1 MSLNSEKGVGAVLS
15 VVGGGI
21 ASNIRNVHTGDAPVP
36 DNLETFTIT
45 HPDQTPLKDC
55 IKNLGAV
62 GFPAS
67 KAQVGVLNWNN
78 RLNKS
83 LLHNFDFIMG
93 SDCVHHPKGVK
104 TVVQLAHQYLK
115 DEESTFL
122 HIAPKNE
129 LSYELQYKLRVRM
142 PALVEE
148 LSLKNIQLLPIVMD
162 TLEDLEK
169 FDAEEGRLAEF
180 GKVKNTMFAA
190 VMAGKI
196 PKRVKPRKVGEPVP
210 KSAPIQQEIAP
221 VTPAPAPVAPP
232 PSPLQAEPLL
242 EPTVPLPELSAP
254 TPIILP
260 PPEAPETVDPAPSS
274 PRTEL
279 LPEKVNPAPIILP
292 AAPAPAPVV
301 PTPMTTTPI
310 ASSGGIASAS
320 PKYTP
325 PAPQVVKE
333 SGFLAGLS
341 GTRAQDSVTQAP
353 VVAAA
358 PSVSSPPAVSSSP
371 SAVSTPSTP
380 QVASPAVS
388 TQVKPQSSSSPLT
401 GGPVPKYAPPAP
413 KVVRESGFL
422 AGLSGASSQITNPP
436 PSNTEDLEKLHS
448 EVEARVEPIIEKA
461 VEANVEK
468 GVEGDIEALVE
479 SADYSAYEV
488 KPIET
493 AAPLPPMN
501 AKYVELELEQKTE
514 RMVELTAQ
522 QNVEK

>member
-1 MSLNSEKGVGAVLS
+1 MSFHSEKGVGAVLS

-36 DNLETFTIT
+36 DKLETFTIT

-67 KAQVGVLNWNN
+67 KAQLGVLNWNN

-83 LLHNFDFIMG
+83 LIHNFDFIMG
-93 SDCVHHPKGVK
+93 CDCVYNPKEVK
-104 TVVQLAHQYLK
+104 TLVQLAHQYLK

-142 PALVEE
+142 PASVEE
-148 LSLKNIQLLPIVMD
+148 LSLKMIQLLPIVMD

-196 PKRVKPRKVGEPVP
+196 PKRVKPRKIGEPVP

-232 PSPLQAEPLL
+232 PSPLQAEPLP
-242 EPTVPLPELSAP
+242 EPTAP

-260 PPEAPETVDPAPSS
+260 PPEAPETVDPAPS
-274 PRTEL
+274 PPQTEL

-301 PTPMTTTPI
+301 PTQMATTPI

-325 PAPQVVKE
+325 PAPKVVKE

-341 GTRAQDSVTQAP
+341 GTRAQDSV
-353 VVAAA
+353 
-358 PSVSSPPAVSSSP
+358 
-371 SAVSTPSTP
+371 PSTRC
-380 QVASPAVS
+380 SCS
-388 TQVKPQSSSSPLT
+388 TLGIFATGCVFLT
-401 GGPVPKYAPPAP
+401 IN
-413 KVVRESGFL
+413 S
-422 AGLSGASSQITNPP
+422 
-436 PSNTEDLEKLHS
+436 
-448 EVEARVEPIIEKA
+448 
-461 VEANVEK
+461 
-468 GVEGDIEALVE
+468 
-479 SADYSAYEV
+479 
-488 KPIET
+488 
-493 AAPLPPMN
+493 
-501 AKYVELELEQKTE
+501 
-514 RMVELTAQ
+514 
-522 QNVEK
+522 